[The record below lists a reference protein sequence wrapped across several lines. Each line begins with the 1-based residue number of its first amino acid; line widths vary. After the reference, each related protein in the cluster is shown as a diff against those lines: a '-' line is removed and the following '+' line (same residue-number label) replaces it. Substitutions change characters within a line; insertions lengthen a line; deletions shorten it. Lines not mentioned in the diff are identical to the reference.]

1 MSLTCTVFLGKQ
13 GARHVEV
20 VEKLS
25 AELSRVQAEVDGA
38 RAEGRDAIEK
48 LYEQVGE
55 YKQQAY
61 ELVEQLEAERAA
73 GESAAMARSQVQ
85 SGFQD
90 VMKGRKKIL
99 VWLQLLP
106 QCTPQCLSAHVCC
119 ACSFTFYLL
128 LVIATSQAILATS

>member
-1 MSLTCTVFLGKQ
+1 MSLICTVFLGKQ
-13 GARHVEV
+13 GTRHVEV

-25 AELSRVQAEVDGA
+25 AELSRVQAEVDAA

-61 ELVEQLEAERAA
+61 ELVEQLEAECAA

-85 SGFQD
+85 SGPQE
-90 VMKGRKKIL
+90 VMKGRKIFVMAAVAATVHTLMSVCPCLLCVFFHIL
-99 VWLQLLP
+99 
-106 QCTPQCLSAHVCC
+106 S
-119 ACSFTFYLL
+119 
-128 LVIATSQAILATS
+128 VIGHGH